1 MKVKGF
7 SLFSM
12 QIWKNSVKI
21 IQVIMIQKYFSA
33 NLEKK

>member
-12 QIWKNSVKI
+12 QIWINSVKI
-21 IQVIMIQKYFSA
+21 IQVIMIKKCFSG
-33 NLEKK
+33 NFEEK